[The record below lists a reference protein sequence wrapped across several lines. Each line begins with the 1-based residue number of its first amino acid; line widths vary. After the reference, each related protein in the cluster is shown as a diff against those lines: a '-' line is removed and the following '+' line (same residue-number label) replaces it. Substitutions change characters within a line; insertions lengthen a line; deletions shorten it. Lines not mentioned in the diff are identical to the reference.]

1 MTNSI
6 DILMRSSMMT
16 AEQIASLQPA
26 LCTLIQRFRPHF
38 NRPATFEHFQCYLL
52 GLMADLKRKSIEPIA
67 LAAGTAV
74 RSLQE
79 FLAFFVWDH
88 QRVNDQLQRMVA
100 NEHVGSEG
108 GGIGVLDASGHAK
121 SGDNTAVKRARSITV

>member
-1 MTNSI
+1 
-6 DILMRSSMMT
+6 MT
-16 AEQIASLQPA
+16 AEQIASLQSA

-38 NRPATFEHFQCYLL
+38 NRQATFEHFQCYLL

-100 NEHVGSEG
+100 NEHGGCEG
-108 GGIGVLDASGHAK
+108 GALVCLMRRGMPRAGTRRPVCSG
-121 SGDNTAVKRARSITV
+121 NTVVKRARSITV

>member
-1 MTNSI
+1 
-6 DILMRSSMMT
+6 MT
-16 AEQIASLQPA
+16 AEQIASLGPA
-26 LCTLIQRFRPHF
+26 LAALIQRFRPHF
-38 NRPATFEHFQCYLL
+38 NRQATFEHFQRYLL

-100 NEHVGSEG
+100 NEHG
-108 GGIGVLDASGHAK
+108 GCGLLGGWGHWCA
-121 SGDNTAVKRARSITV
+121 

>member
-1 MTNSI
+1 
-6 DILMRSSMMT
+6 
-16 AEQIASLQPA
+16 
-26 LCTLIQRFRPHF
+26 
-38 NRPATFEHFQCYLL
+38 
-52 GLMADLKRKSIEPIA
+52 MADLKRKSIEPIA

-88 QRVNDQLQRMVA
+88 QRANDQLQRMVA
-100 NEHVGSEG
+100 NEHGGCEG

-121 SGDNTAVKRARSITV
+121 SGDKPPGVRRQYCVETGKIDK